1 MQIDHI
7 GVATR
12 DADELEAMYTE
23 LLGGEVA
30 HRESLNGM
38 GVVFID
44 VGSGSGYLEL
54 LEPQSK
60 GPIDRYLESDGSGIH
75 HVAFQTT
82 DIDGAM
88 TRAEEIGV
96 NLIDETPRDG
106 AWGHEI
112 AFLHPDSTGGMLI
125 EFVQH

>member
-12 DADELEAMYTE
+12 DADELEDIYTT
-23 LLGGEVA
+23 LLHGEVA
-30 HRESLNGM
+30 HRESLDGM
-38 GVVFID
+38 DVVFVD
-44 VGSGSGYLEL
+44 VGSGYVEL
-54 LEPQSK
+54 LEPQSA
-60 GPIDRYLESDGSGIH
+60 GPIDRYLESAGAGIH
-75 HVAFQTT
+75 HVAFQTP
-82 DIDGAM
+82 DIEAAM
-88 TRAEEIGV
+88 TRAEQTGV

-112 AFLHPDSTGGMLI
+112 AFLHPDSTGGVLI

>member
-7 GVATR
+7 GIATR
-12 DADELEAMYTE
+12 DADELERMYTE
-23 LLGGEVA
+23 LLRGEVA
-30 HRESLNGM
+30 HRESVNGM
-38 GVVFID
+38 TVVFID
-44 VGSGSGYLEL
+44 VGSGYLEL
-54 LEPQSK
+54 LEPQSE
-60 GPIDRYLESDGSGIH
+60 GPIDRYLESDGPGTH

-88 TRAEEIGV
+88 TRAEEMGV